1 MKSAKIVVIDDD
13 IAYLGLLRDALSEE
27 GFAVVASADSRTAFE
42 LVDRE
47 QPQAVILDVRME
59 QPDSGL
65 IILDLLRLHRR
76 TAHIPVLVC
85 SADATFLCEHADA
98 FADHECSVLTKPVAL
113 DLLFRRLR
121 EAIRRG

>member
-13 IAYLGLLRDALSEE
+13 MAYLDLLRDALSEE

-59 QPDSGL
+59 HPDSGL
-65 IILDLLRLHRR
+65 IILDMLRLHRR
-76 TAHIPVLVC
+76 TAHIPVVMC
-85 SADATFLCEHADA
+85 SADANLLCEHADA
-98 FADHECSVLTKPVAL
+98 FADHECSVLAKPFAL
-113 DLLFRRLR
+113 DQLFRRLR
-121 EAIRRG
+121 ETIGRS